1 MRVFLGAITK
11 NLGDKFALFKPFTEL
26 LMSQLPMLEVFIYE
40 NNSTDSTP
48 ENLRCW
54 AKSNPRV
61 HVATE
66 NYPLEFF
73 LERGRARTYD
83 NLPCRLEVHAFCR
96 NKMMEMMEAAGMG
109 LEESDLTIVMDP
121 DIPTLWPPDVLV
133 QLCSFFPDGADAL
146 FANGLATN
154 GRYYDT
160 YTYFDQTYP
169 FGMELIAEERVL
181 SEKYPAVS
189 SSILQDSPPRRVF
202 NAFGGLA
209 LYRSQHI
216 RGLRYSGVVT
226 PDLHAMNLQICRAFP
241 ENPYVL
247 AAKEKPTT
255 HWQGA
260 QVGMYMFDRELFYHN
275 NSGYNYPVVCEHV
288 TFFLD
293 MRSNGHDRI
302 YMCTD
307 LVWNFNR

>member
-1 MRVFLGAITK
+1 MRIFLGAITK

-26 LMSQLPMLEVFIYE
+26 LMSQLPGLEVFVYE

-48 ENLRCW
+48 ENLRGW

-66 NYPLEFF
+66 HYPLEFF

-96 NKMMEMMEAAGMG
+96 NKMLEMMEAAGMG
-109 LEESDLTIVMDP
+109 LEEGDLTIIMDP
-121 DIPTLWPPDVLV
+121 DIPTLWPTDVLV
-133 QLCSFFPDGADAL
+133 QICSSFPEGADAL

-160 YTYFDQTYP
+160 YTYFDRTYP

-181 SEKYPAVS
+181 SEKYPAIS
-189 SSILQDSPPRRVF
+189 ASIAQDSPPRQVF

-209 LYRSQHI
+209 IYRSVHI

-226 PDLHAMNLQICRAFP
+226 LDLHLMNLQICHAFP

-260 QVGMYMFDRELFYHN
+260 QIGMYMFDRELFYHN

-288 TFFLD
+288 PFHASMAVRGHGRFFIIPQLLYLSD
-293 MRSNGHDRI
+293 H
-302 YMCTD
+302 
-307 LVWNFNR
+307 